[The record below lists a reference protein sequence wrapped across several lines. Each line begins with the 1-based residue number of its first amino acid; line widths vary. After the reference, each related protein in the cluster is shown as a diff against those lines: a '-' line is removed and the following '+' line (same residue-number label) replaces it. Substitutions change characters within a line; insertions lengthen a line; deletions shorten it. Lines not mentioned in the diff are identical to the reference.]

1 MPCGAGH
8 ARSTGDGLAEYGASH
23 NGVYSTISKLG
34 SGVVRHGLAM
44 PLFGALADLVAFG
57 DIAEAADEAGLDG
70 MFVWD
75 HVLSPVEGQWP
86 IADPWVALAVAAT
99 RSQRIKI
106 GPMVT
111 PLPCRRLINVS
122 QATMSLDQLSG
133 GRVIL
138 GLGLGSDGARELS
151 AFGEPDDRAERA
163 AKLTEGAEL
172 LTRLWSGKRVQH
184 HTETWVV
191 DDVQVHRLDG
201 QRRRIPIWFGCAHG
215 SLAPARRAAHYD
227 GIYPIDTDVE
237 GFKRI
242 VEVVFQQRGSLEGF
256 DLACSAHPSIDT
268 APFIEAGATW
278 LLHAFWPGNTPDQ
291 VLRFIS
297 RSTQQ

>member
-1 MPCGAGH
+1 M
-8 ARSTGDGLAEYGASH
+8 
-23 NGVYSTISKLG
+23 
-34 SGVVRHGLAM
+34 RHGLTM

-70 MFVWD
+70 VFVWD

-86 IADPWVALAVAAT
+86 IADPWVALAAAAT
-99 RSQRIKI
+99 RSRRIKV

-111 PLPCRRLINVS
+111 PLARRRLINVS
-122 QATMSLDQLSG
+122 QAALSLDQLSG

-138 GLGLGSDGARELS
+138 GLGLGSDRARELS
-151 AFGEPDDRAERA
+151 AFGKPDDQAERA

-172 LTRLWSGKRVQH
+172 LVRLWSEERVQRR
-184 HTETWVV
+184 TDAWVV

-201 QRRRIPIWFGCAHG
+201 QRCRIPIWFGCAHG
-215 SLAPARRAAHYD
+215 SLAPARRAAQYD

-242 VEVVFQQRGSLEGF
+242 VDAVFEQRGTLDGF
-256 DLACSAHPSIDT
+256 DFACSAHPSIDT
-268 APFIEAGATW
+268 APFVEAGATW
-278 LLHAFWPGNTPDQ
+278 LLHAFWPVNTPDQ

-297 RSTQQ
+297 RFAQR

>member
-1 MPCGAGH
+1 M
-8 ARSTGDGLAEYGASH
+8 
-23 NGVYSTISKLG
+23 
-34 SGVVRHGLAM
+34 VRHGLTM

-70 MFVWD
+70 VFVWD
-75 HVLSPVEGQWP
+75 HVLSPVEGNWP

-99 RSQRIKI
+99 RSRRIRI

-111 PLPCRRLINVS
+111 PLARRRLINVS
-122 QATMSLDQLSG
+122 QATLSLDQLSA

-138 GLGLGSDGARELS
+138 GLGLGSDRARELS
-151 AFGEPDDRAERA
+151 AFGEPDDPAERA

-172 LTRLWSGKRVQH
+172 LGRLWSQERVQH
-184 HTETWVV
+184 RTGAWVV
-191 DDVQVHRLDG
+191 DDVQVHRLHG
-201 QRRRIPIWFGCAHG
+201 RRRRIPIWFGCAHG

-242 VEVVFQQRGSLEGF
+242 VDVVFEQRGSLEGF
-256 DLACSAHPSIDT
+256 DFACSAHPSIDT
-268 APFIEAGATW
+268 APFADAGATW
-278 LLHAFWPGNTPDQ
+278 LLHAFWPGNTPAQ
-291 VLRFIS
+291 VLRFIT
-297 RSTQQ
+297 RFAQG